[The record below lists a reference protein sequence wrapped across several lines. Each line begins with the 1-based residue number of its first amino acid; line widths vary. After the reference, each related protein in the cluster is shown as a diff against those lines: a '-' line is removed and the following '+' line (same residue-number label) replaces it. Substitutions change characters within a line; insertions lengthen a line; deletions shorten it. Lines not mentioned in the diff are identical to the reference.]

1 MRRCLGTVKH
11 TGQTTIRLPSTDKI
25 TVVLADDHAILSEGT
40 ASVLGDYDAFELLGK
55 ATDGGEALRLVTEGE
70 PDVLV
75 SDITMPG
82 QSVFD
87 IVEEIKKENL
97 KTRVLIFS
105 VHDTPNYV
113 FKALN
118 SGVSG
123 YITKFAA
130 GDELVEAIKTVARG
144 EEYYSQP
151 ITQIIVKGF
160 KEKKNQENDTQNPIN
175 VLSKREKE
183 VLSLIVEG
191 LNSKQI
197 AERLFLSERTVSNH
211 RANMLQKC
219 SVNNTVELVKL
230 YLDNANKW

>member
-1 MRRCLGTVKH
+1 MSP
-11 TGQTTIRLPSTDKI
+11 PSKI
-25 TVVLADDHAILSEGT
+25 TVVLADDQAILSEGT
-40 ASVLGDYDAFELLGK
+40 ASVLKEYGDFKLLGK
-55 ATDGGEALRLVTEGE
+55 ATDGEQALSLVLEHE

-87 IVEEIKKENL
+87 IVAMIAQRKL

-105 VHDTPNYV
+105 VHDTPDYV

-123 YITKFAA
+123 YVTKYIK
-130 GDELVEAIKTVARG
+130 GEELVKAIATVAQG
-144 EEYYSQP
+144 EEYYSQR

-160 KEKKNQENDTQNPIN
+160 KEKKSLENDTQNPIN

-183 VLSLIVEG
+183 VLLLIVEG

-219 SVNNTVELVKL
+219 KVNNTVELVKL
-230 YLDNANKW
+230 YLDNVNKW

>member
-1 MRRCLGTVKH
+1 MSAVDR
-11 TGQTTIRLPSTDKI
+11 I
-25 TVVLADDHAILSEGT
+25 TVLLADDHAILSEGT
-40 ASVLGDYDAFELLGK
+40 ASVLKEYEAFVLLGS
-55 ATDGGEALRLVTEGE
+55 ATDGEQALSMVTEHE
-70 PDVLV
+70 PDVFV

-82 QSVFD
+82 KSVFD
-87 IVEEIKKENL
+87 IVEVIEKQKL

-105 VHDTPNYV
+105 VHETADYV

-123 YITKFAA
+123 YITKYVER
-130 GDELVEAIKTVARG
+130 DELVKAITTVARG
-144 EEYYSQP
+144 EEYYSQA
-151 ITQIIVKGF
+151 ITQVIVRGF
-160 KEKKNQENDTQNPIN
+160 KDKKSQERNTQNPIN

-183 VLSLIVEG
+183 VLLLIVEG

-219 SVNNTVELVKL
+219 NANNTIELVKL
-230 YLDNANKW
+230 YLDNINKW

>member
-1 MRRCLGTVKH
+1 M
-11 TGQTTIRLPSTDKI
+11 PSNPIK
-25 TVVLADDHAILSEGT
+25 VVLADDHAILSEGT
-40 ASVLGDYDAFELLGK
+40 AAVLKDYEDFLLLGK
-55 ATDGGEALRLVTEGE
+55 ATDGERALSLVLEHQ

-82 QSVFD
+82 KSVFD
-87 IVEEIKKENL
+87 IVDEIAKHQLLTK
-97 KTRVLIFS
+97 VLIFS
-105 VHDTPNYV
+105 VHDSPDYV

-123 YITKFAA
+123 YITKYVDR
-130 GDELVEAIKTVARG
+130 DELVNAIITVSQG
-144 EEYYSQP
+144 KEYYSQR

-160 KEKKNQENDTQNPIN
+160 KEKKNQDGDTQNPIN
-175 VLSKREKE
+175 VLSKRERE
-183 VLSLIVEG
+183 VLALIVEG

-197 AERLFLSERTVSNH
+197 AERLFLSERTISNH

-219 SVNNTVELVKL
+219 KVNNTVELVKL

>member
-1 MRRCLGTVKH
+1 MNNV
-11 TGQTTIRLPSTDKI
+11 
-25 TVVLADDHAILSEGT
+25 TVVLADDQAILSEGT
-40 ASVLGDYDAFELLGK
+40 ASVLNDYDAFVLLGK
-55 ATDGGEALRLVTEGE
+55 ATDGEQALALILEHE
-70 PDVLV
+70 PDVFV

-82 QSVFD
+82 KSVFD
-87 IVEEIKKENL
+87 IVKEIEKQEL

-105 VHDTPNYV
+105 VHDTPDYV

-123 YITKFAA
+123 YITKYVDR
-130 GDELVEAIKTVARG
+130 DELVEAITTVARG
-144 EEYYSQP
+144 EEYYSQR

-160 KEKKNQENDTQNPIN
+160 KEKKNHENDTQNPIN

-183 VLSLIVEG
+183 VLMLIVEG

-219 SVNNTVELVKL
+219 KVNNTVELVKL

>member
-1 MRRCLGTVKH
+1 MM
-11 TGQTTIRLPSTDKI
+11 
-25 TVVLADDHAILSEGT
+25 ILNCS
-40 ASVLGDYDAFELLGK
+40 AK
-55 ATDGGEALRLVTEGE
+55 ATDGEQALQLVIEHE

-82 QSVFD
+82 KSVFD
-87 IVEEIKKENL
+87 IAEEIDERQL

-105 VHDTPNYV
+105 VHDTPDYV

-123 YITKFAA
+123 YITKYAD
-130 GDELVEAIKTVARG
+130 GKELVEAIKTVACDK
-144 EEYYSQP
+144 EYYSQG

-160 KEKKNQENDTQNPIN
+160 KDKKNQDNNDQNPISL
-175 VLSKREKE
+175 LSKREKE

-191 LNSKQI
+191 LNSRQI

-219 SVNNTVELVKL
+219 HVSNTVELVKL

>member
-1 MRRCLGTVKH
+1 MSP
-11 TGQTTIRLPSTDKI
+11 TTKV

-40 ASVLGDYDAFELLGK
+40 AAVLREYDDFELLGK
-55 ATDGGEALRLVTEGE
+55 ATDGEQALQLVIEHE

-82 QSVFD
+82 KSVFD
-87 IVEEIKKENL
+87 IAEEIDERQL

-105 VHDTPNYV
+105 VHDTPDYV

-123 YITKFAA
+123 YITKYAD
-130 GDELVEAIKTVARG
+130 GKELVEAIKTVACDK
-144 EEYYSQP
+144 EYYSQG

-160 KEKKNQENDTQNPIN
+160 KDKKNQDNNDQNPISL
-175 VLSKREKE
+175 LSKREKE

-191 LNSKQI
+191 LNSRQI

-219 SVNNTVELVKL
+219 HVSNTVELVKL

>member
-1 MRRCLGTVKH
+1 M
-11 TGQTTIRLPSTDKI
+11 SKI
-25 TVVLADDHAILSEGT
+25 TVVLADDHAILAEGT
-40 ASVLGDYDAFELLGK
+40 ASILKEYDFIDLIGAVNDGEKALEL
-55 ATDGGEALRLVTEGE
+55 VISHE
-70 PDVLV
+70 PDILV

-82 QSVFD
+82 KSIFD
-87 IVEEIKKENL
+87 IVQEIEQSQL
-97 KTRVLIFS
+97 KTQVLILS
-105 VHDTPNYV
+105 MHDSPDYV

-118 SGVSG
+118 SGVNG
-123 YITKFAA
+123 YITKYADR
-130 GDELVEAIKTVARG
+130 DEMVKAIQTVAKG

-160 KEKKNQENDTQNPIN
+160 KEKKNQENNNQNPID

-183 VLSLIVEG
+183 VLMLLVEG

-219 SVNNTVELVKL
+219 QVNNTVELVKL
-230 YLDNANKW
+230 YLDNVNKW

>member
-1 MRRCLGTVKH
+1 M
-11 TGQTTIRLPSTDKI
+11 SATDKI
-25 TVVLADDHAILSEGT
+25 TVLLADDHAILSEGT
-40 ASVLGDYDAFELLGK
+40 ASVLKEYESFVLLGS
-55 ATDGGEALRLVTEGE
+55 ATDGEQALSMVNEHE

-82 QSVFD
+82 KSVFD
-87 IVEEIKKENL
+87 IAEVIEKQKL

-105 VHDTPNYV
+105 VHDTADYV

-123 YITKFAA
+123 YITKYVER
-130 GDELVEAIKTVARG
+130 DELVKAITTVARG
-144 EEYYSQP
+144 EEYYSQA
-151 ITQIIVKGF
+151 ITQVIVKGF
-160 KEKKNQENDTQNPIN
+160 KDKKNQERDTQNPIN
-175 VLSKREKE
+175 ILSKREKE
-183 VLSLIVEG
+183 VLLLIVEG

-219 SVNNTVELVKL
+219 KVNNTVELVKL
-230 YLDNANKW
+230 YLDNINKW

>member
-1 MRRCLGTVKH
+1 MSLSSTV
-11 TGQTTIRLPSTDKI
+11 
-25 TVVLADDHAILSEGT
+25 TVILADDHAILSEGT
-40 ASVLGDYDAFELLGK
+40 ASVLKDYDHFELLGK
-55 ATDGGEALRLVTEGE
+55 ATDGEEALRLVVEHQ

-82 QSVFD
+82 KSVFD
-87 IVEEIKKENL
+87 IVEDIEKRKL

-105 VHDTPNYV
+105 VHDTPDYV

-123 YITKFAA
+123 YITKYA
-130 GDELVEAIKTVARG
+130 DREELVEAIKTVAQDK
-144 EEYYSQP
+144 EYYSQG

-160 KEKKNQENDTQNPIN
+160 KDKKNQDADTQNPMN

-183 VLSLIVEG
+183 VLALIVEG

-219 SVNNTVELVKL
+219 NVNNTVELVKL